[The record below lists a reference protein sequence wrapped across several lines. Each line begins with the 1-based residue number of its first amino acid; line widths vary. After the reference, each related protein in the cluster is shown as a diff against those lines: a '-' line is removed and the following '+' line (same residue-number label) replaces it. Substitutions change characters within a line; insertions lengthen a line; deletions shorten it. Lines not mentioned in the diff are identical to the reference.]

1 MTFFVCVYAAKYV
14 ALPLLIL
21 PRKRLNRY
29 VLKGFYIEGAN
40 ITTSPKGF
48 IDYTLFLSWIGFF
61 SNSVPDSVVRL
72 LFLVYDFFF
81 SHYNDEIV
89 KKAVELKVV
98 SVLLPDNFT
107 NYIQP
112 LYTSVFK
119 TFNLV
124 LKTVLPNLML

>member
-1 MTFFVCVYAAKYV
+1 MVKVCDDENFHMTFIRCISAAKSAV
-14 ALPLLIL
+14 PPLLIL
-21 PRKRLNRY
+21 PGKRLNRD
-29 VLKGFYIEGAN
+29 VIKGCNIEGAN

-89 KKAVELKVV
+89 
-98 SVLLPDNFT
+98 
-107 NYIQP
+107 
-112 LYTSVFK
+112 
-119 TFNLV
+119 
-124 LKTVLPNLML
+124 